1 MPKGGT
7 TLSIPI
13 DAAWKS
19 HDLYVNVLVFRPGS
33 EGDSITPARAL
44 GLAPLPLERGERRL
58 KVAVAA
64 RRAEGPG

>member
-1 MPKGGT
+1 MHIFTINYHSTLWVKRLPMPKGGT

-33 EGDSITPARAL
+33 EGDSITPARA
-44 GLAPLPLERGERRL
+44 AS
-58 KVAVAA
+58 
-64 RRAEGPG
+64 